1 MEDRY
6 LVKEKLSSGSF
17 SNVYEIEDLQNK
29 SETKKNLAM
38 KISDDTEE
46 MALEIRRLRQIYFYY
61 KNEKKNDIEN
71 KRTAFLEHP
80 S

>member
-1 MEDRY
+1 MKERY
-6 LVKEKLSSGSF
+6 LVKGKLSSGSF

-29 SETKKNLAM
+29 SETKKNLVM
-38 KISDDTEE
+38 KISDDTKE

-61 KNEKKNDIEN
+61 KNDIEN

>member
-1 MEDRY
+1 MKDRY
-6 LVKEKLSSGSF
+6 LVKEKLGSGSF

-29 SETKKNLAM
+29 YGTKKNLVM

-61 KNEKKNDIEN
+61 KNEN
-71 KRTAFLEHP
+71 
-80 S
+80 